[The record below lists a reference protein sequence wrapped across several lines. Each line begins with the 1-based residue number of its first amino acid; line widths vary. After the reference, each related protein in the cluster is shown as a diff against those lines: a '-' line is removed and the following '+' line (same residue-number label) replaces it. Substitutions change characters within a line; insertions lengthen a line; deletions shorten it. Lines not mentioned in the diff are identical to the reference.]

1 MQLKYTKSIKKRVIS
16 IELETT
22 GFTTNE
28 TKALDLFGEPEV
40 VLEKTYA
47 GGFPISINKK
57 IRTGFKVK
65 AKFDGTDNMD
75 GAAKAA
81 NDFFDEIK
89 EKLGIAMGAA
99 MEQLDSSEFE
109 PETGT
114 FAVDY

>member
-1 MQLKYTKSIKKRVIS
+1 
-16 IELETT
+16 
-22 GFTTNE
+22 
-28 TKALDLFGEPEV
+28 
-40 VLEKTYA
+40 
-47 GGFPISINKK
+47 
-57 IRTGFKVK
+57 
-65 AKFDGTDNMD
+65 MD

-114 FAVDY
+114 VAVDY

>member
-65 AKFDGTDNMD
+65 AKIRRHRQHGWRS
-75 GAAKAA
+75 
-81 NDFFDEIK
+81 
-89 EKLGIAMGAA
+89 
-99 MEQLDSSEFE
+99 QSSQRFL
-109 PETGT
+109 
-114 FAVDY
+114 